1 MKATAIMKSGLA
13 GSPAYSDAVFEIDIT
28 VSIMANANR
37 GETLPFLSMVIVE
50 VGSDAMCYDSPEG
63 IGQDW
68 EIVSA
73 PVMYDSPTSLDCE
86 ELHSLYLELY
96 AHVLGMHRERMLNSL
111 LHR

>member
-28 VSIMANANR
+28 VSIR
-37 GETLPFLSMVIVE
+37 GNKSAAIVE
-50 VGSDAMCYDSPEG
+50 VGSDTMRYDSPEG

-73 PVMYDSPTSLDCE
+73 PVMYSNPTSLDYE
-86 ELHSLYLELY
+86 ELDSLYLELY
-96 AHVLGMHRERMLNSL
+96 AHVLGMYRERRLNSL